1 MEGGGRNIGEEKKK
15 KVMVAIDENECSF
28 YALKWALENLY
39 ESLQYSE
46 VVLFTVQ
53 PISDYGYIYASSF
66 GVASP
71 QLMASVQQ
79 NQKKVA
85 NALLKKAKDFCTQYE
100 IVAETMTQMGDPKDT
115 ICEVAEKLHVDLLVL
130 GSNNKGALH
139 RAFLGSVSNYCVH
152 SAKCPVLVVRKMP

>member
-15 KVMVAIDENECSF
+15 NVMVAIDENECSF

-39 ESLQYSE
+39 ESLQNSE
-46 VVLFTVQ
+46 VVLFAAQ

-79 NQKKVA
+79 N
-85 NALLKKAKDFCTQYE
+85 LKKAKDFCTQHE

-115 ICEVAEKLHVDLLVL
+115 ICEVVEKLHADFLVL
-130 GSNNKGALH
+130 GSNNKGTLH

-152 SAKCPVLVVRKMP
+152 NAKCPVLVVRKMP